1 MVKVTTCIYSVNV
14 SLQELMG
21 EADLDGD
28 GNVNYEEFVTM
39 ILKVTKIHR
48 DISSNIFFR
57 DPLDR
62 TRKSSMAG
70 LLVIQMYK

>member
-1 MVKVTTCIYSVNV
+1 
-14 SLQELMG
+14 MG

-39 ILKVTKIHR
+39 IFKVNKIYSH
-48 DISSNIFFR
+48 IPCNIFFR

-62 TRKSSMAG
+62 TQKRSRMAV
-70 LLVIQMYK
+70 LMDLQMYK

>member
-1 MVKVTTCIYSVNV
+1 
-14 SLQELMG
+14 MG

-39 ILKVTKIHR
+39 IFKVTKIHC
-48 DISSNIFFR
+48 DISTNIFFR

-62 TRKSSMAG
+62 TRKGSRMAG
-70 LLVIQMYK
+70 LLNLQMYKQLEILRRVSE